1 VFSGISA
8 AALLAWLPLLFGFAG
23 PAGGGAPPTVTRM
36 IVQEQLVIKIPVRP
50 QPVRRALDW
59 EERKGPKCLDTKQ
72 IQGAVL
78 AGPSNVDFAMTDR
91 SWVRA
96 KFNDDCP
103 ALDFYRG
110 FYLKPG
116 DDRLCAKRDFVH
128 SRMGG
133 SCQIEQFRGL
143 KAKAAD

>member
-1 VFSGISA
+1 
-8 AALLAWLPLLFGFAG
+8 
-23 PAGGGAPPTVTRM
+23 
-36 IVQEQLVIKIPVRP
+36 
-50 QPVRRALDW
+50 
-59 EERKGPKCLDTKQ
+59 
-72 IQGAVL
+72 
-78 AGPSNVDFAMTDR
+78 
-91 SWVRA
+91 VRA

-128 SRMGG
+128 SRMGE